1 MYRINIMHAVNVTE
15 LRNHLPK
22 YLSDASKGNEILV
35 TSHGH
40 VIARILPP
48 VDAKSE
54 ALASLKQL
62 SKQCK
67 ISDVISPID
76 EEWDAQK

>member
-1 MYRINIMHAVNVTE
+1 MQQVNVTE

-22 YLSDASKGNEILV
+22 YLERAHNGSEILI

-48 VDAKSE
+48 INIPEQAKNQ
-54 ALASLKQL
+54 LKKL
-62 SKQCK
+62 RKKC
-67 ISDVISPID
+67 DVLDVVSPID
-76 EEWDAQK
+76 ENWDAEK

>member
-1 MYRINIMHAVNVTE
+1 MQEINVTE

-22 YLSDASKGNEILV
+22 YLARAHKGSEILI

-48 VDAKSE
+48 VDTKEQARS
-54 ALASLKQL
+54 QL
-62 SKQCK
+62 MKLRKKCK
-67 ISDVISPID
+67 VMDVISPID
-76 EEWDAQK
+76 EKWDAEK